1 MKINE
6 KGNLEIGGCDSVELI
21 NKYGSPLYV
30 MDEDIIRKKCRTF
43 KDAFI
48 KFYNGKSLICYA
60 SKAFSCRSIYNIIQD
75 EGLGIDVVSKGEL
88 FTALSVGF
96 PKNRII
102 FHGNNKSYDELEY
115 AIENGVHRIVV
126 DNINE
131 LSLINEISNKKDKIT
146 NIILRI
152 TPGIEAHTH
161 EFIRTGQIDS
171 KFGFSIGEDIINA
184 IKLALECKNICIK
197 GIHSHIGSQIFDI
210 EPFLLLTR
218 VMLKFMLDVKNQ
230 FELEFSEINL
240 GGGFAIKYTDDDVE
254 ISYEDYIYGIS
265 SIVKE
270 FCKEHSLNL
279 PLIMIEPGRAIV
291 GEAGTTLYTVGNI
304 KNIPNIRDYLSV
316 DGGMS
321 DNPRYILYSAKYDM
335 TIANK
340 AGMPKTNKYTVAG
353 KCCENGDIIGKDIEL
368 QKSEIGDIL
377 AVFSTGAYNYSMS
390 SNYNRIPRPAVIIAK
405 NNNSRVIVKR
415 ETMEDIIR
423 NDV

>member
-30 MDEDIIRKKCRTF
+30 MDEDIIRKKCRIF
-43 KDAFI
+43 KDSFI

-60 SKAFSCRSIYNIIQD
+60 SKAFSCRSMYNIIQD

-102 FHGNNKSYDELEY
+102 FHGNNKSYDELDY

-131 LSLINEISNKKDKIT
+131 LELINEISNKKDKIT

-171 KFGFSIGEDIINA
+171 KFGFSIGEDVINA
-184 IKLALECKNICIK
+184 IKLALECKNISIK

-265 SIVKE
+265 SIVKD
-270 FCKEHSLNL
+270 FCKENSLSL

-291 GEAGTTLYTVGNI
+291 AEAGTTLYTVGNI

-321 DNPRYILYSAKYDM
+321 DNPRYILYSSKYYM

-340 AGMPKTNKYTVAG
+340 AGMPKTNKYTIAG

-368 QKSEIGDIL
+368 QKAEIGDIL